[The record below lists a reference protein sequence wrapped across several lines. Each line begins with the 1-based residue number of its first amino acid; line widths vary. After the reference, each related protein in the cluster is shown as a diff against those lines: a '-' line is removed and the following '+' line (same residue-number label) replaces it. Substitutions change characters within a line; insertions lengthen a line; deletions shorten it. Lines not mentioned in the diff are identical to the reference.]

1 MQNDFQIK
9 SATVTDRGLNE
20 KRTINEDSYLEMP
33 ERGLFAVA
41 DGVGGAQAGEVASRM
56 AVEILAEAFQNWHAN
71 IDAEDLMKAAIEKA
85 NEAVYQMAQEL
96 PALST
101 MATTIVAL
109 HINGNIATIGH
120 VGDSRLYRLDPRGNL
135 FRETQDHSILE
146 EEIRAGRMTPA
157 QAAQHPYRNVIS
169 RAVGAERNVEVDMK
183 TIMIEPNTTF
193 LLCSDGITRHIEDY
207 EIRKIL
213 LENPE
218 PSKACEKFKQVCYKR
233 GAEDNLTA
241 VVVKVMASE
250 IGQAPEDE
258 EKTIST
264 IRESVGESIKEVV
277 SEKETIFPTKEPK
290 PEKVSLAERR
300 FTHTEAASKVQIVD
314 KPEEKRIPD
323 EKIKE
328 KTKEAKTEEAEKESF
343 GSFMQRL
350 FSAILLVILG
360 VIVGATLYHFVL
372 RNFLIPSEP
381 KEILLPPIVV
391 SQDIEYTSFEDNRR
405 NVDTSPEKYIQVSGA
420 KAETAED
427 FYLLGRAYFLL
438 GNYVE
443 AKKAFNKAK
452 ELVAE
457 AKEINRKTLEN
468 EIAWGLS
475 TVENVIA
482 RNEFITQ
489 KKSMEAKEKPNPNL
503 PINANIN
510 ANIGIGTNVNPE
522 RNTSDLKK

>member
-1 MQNDFQIK
+1 MQNSFQIK

-33 ERGLFAVA
+33 EKGLFAVA

-169 RAVGAERNVEVDMK
+169 RAVGAEKNVEVDMK

-218 PSKACEKFKQVCYKR
+218 PGKACEKFKQVCYKR

-241 VVVKVMASE
+241 VVVKVTASE
-250 IGQAPEDE
+250 IGQALEDE

-264 IRESVGESIKEVV
+264 VRESPGKSVEEIVG
-277 SEKETIFPTKEPK
+277 EKETIFATKELES
-290 PEKVSLAERR
+290 EKAHPAEKR
-300 FTHTEAASKVQIVD
+300 FAHAGMVSKVQVAI
-314 KPEEKRIPD
+314 KPEEKKID

-328 KTKEAKTEEAEKESF
+328 ETEESRAEIEKESF
-343 GSFMQRL
+343 GSFTQRL

-360 VIVGATLYHFVL
+360 VIVGVTLYHFIL
-372 RNFLIPSEP
+372 RNLLIPSEP
-381 KEILLPPIVV
+381 KEILLPPVVV

-405 NVDTSPEKYIQVSGA
+405 NVDANPEKYVQVSRA
-420 KAETAED
+420 KAETTED

-443 AKKAFNKAK
+443 AKKAFSKAK

-457 AKEINRKTLEN
+457 AKEINRKAQGF
-468 EIAWGLS
+468 IAKNSCNLFYK
-475 TVENVIA
+475 
-482 RNEFITQ
+482 RNSRLI
-489 KKSMEAKEKPNPNL
+489 
-503 PINANIN
+503 
-510 ANIGIGTNVNPE
+510 V
-522 RNTSDLKK
+522 